1 MNEQTHTTEEIISN
15 EETIEEVSK
24 NGNAEQTKPE
34 ESGETPG
41 KTKPE
46 QVNFEQMYDMLKER
60 DATIENQNKEISELK
75 KANTE
80 LLLKVNAAS
89 GTTPLKTPFES
100 FVDLMNER

>member
-1 MNEQTHTTEEIISN
+1 MNEQTNPT
-15 EETIEEVSK
+15 EETILNKETVEEINKDPS
-24 NGNAEQTKPE
+24 AEQTPSEKGGTP
-34 ESGETPG
+34 SGTE
-41 KTKPE
+41 KPE

-60 DATIENQNKEISELK
+60 DTTIENQNKEISELK

-89 GTTPLKTPFES
+89 GTTPSKTPFES

>member
-1 MNEQTHTTEEIISN
+1 MNEQTHTTEETIFN
-15 EETIEEVSK
+15 EEVIEEVSK

-34 ESGETPG
+34 ESGKASGEE
-41 KTKPE
+41 KPE
-46 QVNFEQMYDMLKER
+46 QINFEQMYDMLKER
-60 DATIENQNKEISELK
+60 DATIENQSKEISELK

-89 GTTPLKTPFES
+89 GTTPLKSPFES